1 LSPERYRHEVRKF
14 TVDLLKL
21 VASVCM
27 VVIQVFS
34 LIALISMP
42 APTLLILILSTV
54 SLIARIS
61 SEFYRKIHASEAV
74 KPLAHLG
81 GGYV

>member
-1 LSPERYRHEVRKF
+1 
-14 TVDLLKL
+14 
-21 VASVCM
+21 M

-34 LIALISMP
+34 LIALISFP

-61 SEFYRKIHASEAV
+61 SEFYRKIHAPEAV
-74 KPLAHLG
+74 KPLAHLE